1 MLRSTFRWLF
11 LSLFTFSV
19 AWGAGLYRLRFH
31 TPSYGAGELAFWLL
45 GLPAA
50 CVAGCLALVW
60 GWRRHLSAR
69 KEKQEAQASQQQAE
83 ARQAA
88 LAQARAGERRFD
100 SLLLVQGELLL
111 PAPAYERDF
120 AGALAQALPSQE
132 LAEVDYEGLP
142 YKLALRRHRAL
153 VLPETLACLHGRS
166 LRVAAQWE
174 TLLLRLLE
182 PEGSVTRLGRQAAA
196 WQARHP
202 AVDALTPFWDR
213 EQRSKPPTLLIR
225 LLVDSS
231 LMEDAARLV
240 AYLESR
246 LPGLGWPGALETRF
260 DIRAADGAQA
270 LVLIDA
276 LIEATQQFP
285 DQGLVLL
292 AAASQ
297 FDEASLRQALRQHQL
312 GDPVQWQYQTR
323 CIPSEGGCA
332 LVFLPAPLAAACG
345 ITASARVRRPVDG
358 GLSPGVSQSELTLL
372 EQARLRAAP
381 DFDSRAPAITR
392 IWLDGDLPEAAL
404 RRAALVLNQRQ
415 LPAALEAFQALPAGE
430 AGAPPDEPV
439 PEPEICPA
447 GQVFGPLGAVNA
459 LGLLAV
465 AARPGAGCEL
475 VMAGVAGARVAVAL
489 IPPEG

>member
-19 AWGAGLYRLRFH
+19 AWGVGLYRLRFH

-111 PAPAYERDF
+111 PAPAYGLDF

-142 YKLALRRHRAL
+142 YKLAVRRHRAL
-153 VLPETLACLHGRS
+153 ILPETLACLHGRS

-240 AYLESR
+240 TYLESR

-260 DIRAADGAQA
+260 DIRSADGAQA

-332 LVFLPAPLAAACG
+332 LVFLPAPLAVACG

-358 GLSPGVSQSELTLL
+358 GLSPVVSQSELTLL

-392 IWLDGDLPEAAL
+392 IWLDGDMPEAAL

-415 LPAALEAFQALPAGE
+415 LPAAVEAFQLLPAEEVGV
-430 AGAPPDEPV
+430 PSDEPV